1 MFWMSYPSKFGFC
14 NLVYFF
20 TFVLKS
26 NTGKVVPGR
35 CDHPLLAVVAPHFV
49 TVFAFGGFG
58 NPVVNEQSGKADGT
72 LV

>member
-26 NTGKVVPGR
+26 STGKFVPR
-35 CDHPLLAVVAPHFV
+35 ICDQLLLAVVAPHVV

-58 NPVVNEQSGKADGT
+58 NPVVNEQSGKANGT